1 MSYSNLILE
10 NKWNGLSENDKKF
23 VVEFLI
29 IANPDKK
36 IPLKESRWWNTLGD
50 VVGIFDPTG
59 IVDLINGL
67 DYIRQGDYFF
77 GFLSLVAAVPIVG
90 DIFAKPVIGA
100 MKIGKGSTAALKGA
114 LEAAKLGKDAE
125 ALRTISTLGKT
136 EGVVGKFVR
145 GAGRWGDKLIS
156 IIEKLP
162 GGRISKGLKNTLI
175 EWIQLFQ
182 QGSKAGRNIARGS
195 RRLASSWRAL
205 SQTEKVA
212 NIEKLIVA
220 TKGTGLFKGYKAV
233 NPSLWSKYV
242 RGGMPRLWGNRST
255 RALMRKTKWYAGLL
269 DWMGI
274 GNFVGPDELTAKFGE
289 EETAKLVDQ
298 YNQTPEANEYWMDE
312 FGNVQSKTPE
322 TMEPMDTN
330 IGTKK
335 GDPSS
340 EPFMNAFKIFFG

>member
-10 NKWNGLSENDKKF
+10 NKWNSLSENDKKF

-59 IVDLINGL
+59 IVDLVNGL

-162 GGRISKGLKNTLI
+162 GGRISKGLKNTII
-175 EWIQLFQ
+175 EWIHLFQ
-182 QGSKAGRNIARGS
+182 QGSKTGRNLARGS
-195 RRLASSWRAL
+195 RRLASAWKDL
-205 SQTEKVA
+205 SQVEKVA
-212 NIEKLIVA
+212 NIEKLITA

-274 GNFVGPDELTAKFGE
+274 GNFVGPDELTAKYGE

-312 FGNVQSKTPE
+312 FGNVQSKT
-322 TMEPMDTN
+322 MEPMDTD
-330 IGTKK
+330 IETKK